1 MEKWR
6 GWLRFQRSL
15 VFPTKCKLL
24 KVTKHLRP
32 KAEGKL
38 RKKNLLDSISMLINV
53 CVTELKGIM
62 TGKREGL
69 LGLYKDLEGCG
80 EYEDIQVMWKMVL
93 SSCPSTA
100 HKTRRTKRPYSWRIS
115 FCIRPS

>member
-6 GWLRFQRSL
+6 RWLRFERSL
-15 VFPTKCKLL
+15 VFPTKCILL

-32 KAEGKL
+32 KAEGK
-38 RKKNLLDSISMLINV
+38 RQ
-53 CVTELKGIM
+53 
-62 TGKREGL
+62 GL

-80 EYEDIQVMWKMVL
+80 EYEDIQVMWKMVH

-100 HKTRRTKRPYSWRIS
+100 HKTRRTERPYSWRIS
-115 FCIRPS
+115 FCFRPS